1 MEVKFD
7 ETRGKFAIVGL
18 TFEQLDHILNCIAY
32 ATQYGARMPKKN
44 EADPNRR
51 RVNIETAKQ
60 YKK

>member
-7 ETRGKFAIVGL
+7 ETAGTFGIVEL
-18 TFEQLDHILNCIAY
+18 TFEQLDHILNCIAF
-32 ATQYGARMPKKN
+32 ATEHGARMPKKN

-51 RVNIETAKQ
+51 RVNIETAKR